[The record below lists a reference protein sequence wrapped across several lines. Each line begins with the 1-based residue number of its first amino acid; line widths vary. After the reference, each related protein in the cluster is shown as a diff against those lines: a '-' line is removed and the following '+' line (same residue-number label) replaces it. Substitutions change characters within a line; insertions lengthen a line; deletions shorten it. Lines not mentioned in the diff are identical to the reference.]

1 MKNLPILN
9 NINSYFAFQSNN
21 MFDIP
26 THINCVKDIKQFKQ
40 QLPKN
45 AKVLVEDE
53 ISDERGTR
61 FMLIGKL

>member
-1 MKNLPILN
+1 
-9 NINSYFAFQSNN
+9 

-26 THINCVKDIKQFKQ
+26 THVNCVNSIDEFKK
-40 QLPKN
+40 QLPN
-45 AKVLVEDE
+45 EANVLIEDK